1 MDIGVKPGGA
11 ASGSMNVR
19 RLWLGA
25 PHFVVDDLMLVC
37 SNTTAIPGNSGHCR
51 WLTDEL
57 GESMDIDLLHEPVV
71 VVEYRFFFRQRTVPG
86 DGLRRS
92 SCPQSCGPS
101 GWQRA

>member
-37 SNTTAIPGNSGHCR
+37 SNITAIPGNSEHCR
-51 WLTDEL
+51 WLTHEL

-71 VVEYRFFFRQRTVPG
+71 LYHHSAVVRWAIVPF
-86 DGLRRS
+86 
-92 SCPQSCGPS
+92 CHQ
-101 GWQRA
+101 